1 MANRF
6 PLIVDSS
13 TQRIKEIAVGDNI
26 DLTNSGIANAD
37 HVQSTGTTV
46 GVSTVTT
53 SNITTANIT
62 TATVSTSLDVD
73 GAYTSSVSAVAAL
86 DIDLSASNYFTKT
99 IAGDSTFTFSNP
111 PASGT
116 VGSFTLEVNYSSG
129 NITWPGSVYWNGNGQ
144 TAPTITAGKVQL
156 YMFVTRDGGTTYRG
170 ALLADYDS

>member
-26 DLTNSGIANAD
+26 DLTKSGIANAD
-37 HVQSTGTTV
+37 HLQSTGTTV
-46 GVSTVTT
+46 GVTTVTT
-53 SNITTANIT
+53 T
-62 TATVSTSLDVD
+62 LDVD
-73 GAYTSSVSAVAAL
+73 GAYTSSVSAVGAL

-116 VGSFTLEVNYSSG
+116 VGSFTLELTYTSG
-129 NITWPGSVYWNGNGQ
+129 TITWPGSVYWNGTGQ

-156 YMFVTRDGGTTYRG
+156 FVFSTRDGGTTYRG
-170 ALLADYDS
+170 AVLADYDS

>member
-26 DLTNSGIANAD
+26 DLTKSGIANAD
-37 HVQSTGTTV
+37 HLQSTGTTV
-46 GVSTVTT
+46 GVTT
-53 SNITTANIT
+53 ITTT
-62 TATVSTSLDVD
+62 LDVD

-99 IAGDSTFTFSNP
+99 IAGDSEFTFSNP

-116 VGSFTLEVNYSSG
+116 VGSFTLELTYSSG
-129 NITWPGSVYWNGNGQ
+129 TITWPGSVYWNGTGQ

-156 YMFVTRDGGTTYRG
+156 FVFSTRDGGTTYRG
-170 ALLADYDS
+170 AVLADYDS

>member
-46 GVSTVTT
+46 GVSTVT
-53 SNITTANIT
+53 
-62 TATVSTSLDVD
+62 TSLDVD

-116 VGSFTLEVNYSSG
+116 VGSFTLEVNYTSG
-129 NITWPGSVYWNGNGQ
+129 NITWPGSVYWNGAGQ

>member
-1 MANRF
+1 MADRF

-13 TQRIKEIAVGDNI
+13 TQRIKEIAAGDNI
-26 DLTNSGIANAD
+26 DLTGSGLVNAV

-53 SNITTANIT
+53 ANIT
-62 TATVSTSLDVD
+62 ALDVD
-73 GAYTSSVSAVAAL
+73 GAYTSSVSAVGAL

>member
-1 MANRF
+1 MADRF

-13 TQRIKEIAVGDNI
+13 TQRIKEIAAGDNI
-26 DLTNSGIANAD
+26 DLTGSGLVNAV

-53 SNITTANIT
+53 ANIT
-62 TATVSTSLDVD
+62 ALDVG

-99 IAGDSTFTFSNP
+99 ISGNSTFTFSNP

-116 VGSFTLEVNYSSG
+116 VGSFTLEVNYTG
-129 NITWPGSVYWNGNGQ
+129 GDILWPTSVYWNGAGQ

>member
-1 MANRF
+1 MADRF

-13 TQRIKEIAVGDNI
+13 TQRIKEIAAGDNI
-26 DLTNSGIANAD
+26 DLTGSGLVNAV

-46 GVSTVTT
+46 GVTT
-53 SNITTANIT
+53 ITTT
-62 TATVSTSLDVD
+62 LDVD

-129 NITWPGSVYWNGNGQ
+129 NITWPGSVYWNGAGQ

>member
-46 GVSTVTT
+46 GVTTVTT
-53 SNITTANIT
+53 T
-62 TATVSTSLDVD
+62 LDVD
-73 GAYTSSVSAVAAL
+73 GAYTGSVSAVGAL

-99 IAGDSTFTFSNP
+99 INGNSTFTFSNP

-116 VGSFTLEVNYSSG
+116 VGSFTLELTYTSG
-129 NITWPGSVYWNGNGQ
+129 TITWPGSVYWNGTGQ

-156 YMFVTRDGGTTYRG
+156 FVFSTRDGGTTYRG
-170 ALLADYDS
+170 AVLADYDS

>member
-1 MANRF
+1 MADRF

-13 TQRIKEIAVGDNI
+13 TQRIKEIAAGDNI
-26 DLTNSGIANAD
+26 DLTGSGLVNAV

-46 GVSTVTT
+46 GVTT
-53 SNITTANIT
+53 ITTT
-62 TATVSTSLDVD
+62 LDVD

-99 IAGDSTFTFSNP
+99 ISGNSTFTFSNP

-116 VGSFTLEVNYSSG
+116 VGSFTLEVNYTG
-129 NITWPGSVYWNGNGQ
+129 GDILWPTSVYWNGNGQ

-156 YMFVTRDGGTTYRG
+156 YMFVTRDGGATYRG

>member
-46 GVSTVTT
+46 GVTTVTT
-53 SNITTANIT
+53 T
-62 TATVSTSLDVD
+62 LDVD
-73 GAYTSSVSAVAAL
+73 GAYTSSVSAVGAS

-99 IAGDSTFTFSNP
+99 INGNSTFTFSNP

-116 VGSFTLEVNYSSG
+116 VGSFTLEVNYTSG
-129 NITWPGSVYWNGNGQ
+129 NITWPGSVYWNGAGQ

>member
-53 SNITTANIT
+53 ANIT
-62 TATVSTSLDVD
+62 TATVSTTLDVD

-129 NITWPGSVYWNGNGQ
+129 NITWPGSVYWNGAGQ

>member
-26 DLTNSGIANAD
+26 DLTKSGIANAD

-46 GVSTVTT
+46 GVTTV
-53 SNITTANIT
+53 TTANIT
-62 TATVSTSLDVD
+62 TATVSTTLDVD
-73 GAYTSSVSAVAAL
+73 GAYTSSVSAVGAL

-116 VGSFTLEVNYSSG
+116 VGSFTLEVNYTSG
-129 NITWPGSVYWNGNGQ
+129 NITWPGSVYWNGAGQ

>member
-46 GVSTVTT
+46 GVTTVTT
-53 SNITTANIT
+53 T
-62 TATVSTSLDVD
+62 LDVD
-73 GAYTSSVSAVAAL
+73 GAYTSSVSAVGAL

-99 IAGDSTFTFSNP
+99 INGNSTFTFSNP

-116 VGSFTLEVNYSSG
+116 VGSFTLEVNYTSG
-129 NITWPGSVYWNGNGQ
+129 NITWPGSVYWNGAGQ

>member
-26 DLTNSGIANAD
+26 DLTKSGIANAD

-46 GVSTVTT
+46 GVTT
-53 SNITTANIT
+53 ITTT
-62 TATVSTSLDVD
+62 LDVD
-73 GAYTSSVSAVAAL
+73 GAYTSSVSAVGAL

-99 IAGDSTFTFSNP
+99 INGNSTFTFSNP

-116 VGSFTLEVNYSSG
+116 VGSFTLELTYTSG
-129 NITWPGSVYWNGNGQ
+129 TITWPGSVYWNGTGQ

-156 YMFVTRDGGTTYRG
+156 FVFSTRDGGTTYRG
-170 ALLADYDS
+170 AVLADYDS

>member
-26 DLTNSGIANAD
+26 DLTKSGIANAD
-37 HVQSTGTTV
+37 HLQSTGTTV
-46 GVSTVTT
+46 GVTTV
-53 SNITTANIT
+53 TTANIT
-62 TATVSTSLDVD
+62 TATVSTTLDVD
-73 GAYTSSVSAVAAL
+73 GAYTSSVSAVGAL

-129 NITWPGSVYWNGNGQ
+129 NITWPGSVYWNGAGQ

-156 YMFVTRDGGTTYRG
+156 YMFVTRDGGATYRG

>member
-1 MANRF
+1 MADRF

-13 TQRIKEIAVGDNI
+13 TQRIKEIAAGDNI
-26 DLTNSGIANAD
+26 DLTGSGLVNAV

-53 SNITTANIT
+53 ANIT
-62 TATVSTSLDVD
+62 ALDVD

-86 DIDLSASNYFTKT
+86 DIDLSTSNYFTKT

-129 NITWPGSVYWNGNGQ
+129 NIGWPGEVYWNGNGQ
-144 TAPTITAGKVQL
+144 TAPDITAGKVQL
-156 YMFVTRDGGTTYRG
+156 YMFVTRDGGATYRG

>member
-1 MANRF
+1 MADRF

-13 TQRIKEIAVGDNI
+13 TQRIKEIAAGDNI
-26 DLTNSGIANAD
+26 DLTGSGLVNAV

-46 GVSTVTT
+46 GVTT
-53 SNITTANIT
+53 ITTT
-62 TATVSTSLDVD
+62 LDVD

-144 TAPTITAGKVQL
+144 TAPDITAGKVQL

>member
-46 GVSTVTT
+46 GVTT
-53 SNITTANIT
+53 ITTT
-62 TATVSTSLDVD
+62 LDVD

-116 VGSFTLEVNYSSG
+116 VGSFTLELTYSSG
-129 NITWPGSVYWNGNGQ
+129 TITWPGSVYWNGTGQ

-156 YMFVTRDGGTTYRG
+156 FVFSTRDGGTTYRG
-170 ALLADYDS
+170 AVLADYDS

>member
-26 DLTNSGIANAD
+26 DLTKSGIANAD
-37 HVQSTGTTV
+37 HLQSTGTTV
-46 GVSTVTT
+46 GVTT
-53 SNITTANIT
+53 ITTT
-62 TATVSTSLDVD
+62 LDVD
-73 GAYTSSVSAVAAL
+73 GAYTSSVSAVGAL

-99 IAGDSTFTFSNP
+99 IAGNSTFTFSNP

-116 VGSFTLEVNYSSG
+116 VGSFTLELTYTSG
-129 NITWPGSVYWNGNGQ
+129 TITWPGSVYWNGTGQ

-156 YMFVTRDGGTTYRG
+156 FVFSTRDGGTTYRG
-170 ALLADYDS
+170 AVLADYDS

>member
-26 DLTNSGIANAD
+26 DLTKSGIANAD

-46 GVSTVTT
+46 GVTTVTT
-53 SNITTANIT
+53 T
-62 TATVSTSLDVD
+62 LDVD
-73 GAYTSSVSAVAAL
+73 GAYTSSVSAVGAL

-144 TAPTITAGKVQL
+144 TAPDITAGKVQL

>member
-1 MANRF
+1 MADRF

-13 TQRIKEIAVGDNI
+13 TQRIKEIAAGDNI
-26 DLTNSGIANAD
+26 DLTGSGLVNAV

-53 SNITTANIT
+53 ANIT
-62 TATVSTSLDVD
+62 ALDVD
-73 GAYTSSVSAVAAL
+73 GAYTSSVSAVGAL
-86 DIDLSASNYFTKT
+86 DIDLSTSNYFTKT

-144 TAPTITAGKVQL
+144 TAPEITAGKVQL

>member
-1 MANRF
+1 MADRF

-13 TQRIKEIAVGDNI
+13 TQRIKEIAAGDNI
-26 DLTNSGIANAD
+26 DLTGSGLVNAV

-46 GVSTVTT
+46 GVTT
-53 SNITTANIT
+53 ITTT
-62 TATVSTSLDVD
+62 LDVD

-99 IAGDSTFTFSNP
+99 IAGDSEFTFSNP

-116 VGSFTLEVNYSSG
+116 VGSFTLEVNYTSG
-129 NITWPGSVYWNGNGQ
+129 NIDWPTTVYWNGNGQ
-144 TAPTITAGKVQL
+144 TAPDITAGKVQL

>member
-46 GVSTVTT
+46 GVTTVTT
-53 SNITTANIT
+53 T
-62 TATVSTSLDVD
+62 LDVD
-73 GAYTSSVSAVAAL
+73 GAYTSSVSAVGAL

-116 VGSFTLEVNYSSG
+116 VGSFTLEVNYTSG
-129 NITWPGSVYWNGNGQ
+129 NITWPGSVYWNAAGQ

>member
-1 MANRF
+1 MADRF

-13 TQRIKEIAVGDNI
+13 TQRIKEIAAGDNI
-26 DLTNSGIANAD
+26 DLTGSGLVNAV

-46 GVSTVTT
+46 GVTT
-53 SNITTANIT
+53 ITTT
-62 TATVSTSLDVD
+62 LDVD

-99 IAGDSTFTFSNP
+99 ISGNSTFTFSNP

-116 VGSFTLEVNYSSG
+116 VGSFTLEVNYTG
-129 NITWPGSVYWNGNGQ
+129 GDILWPTSVYWNGNGQ
-144 TAPTITAGKVQL
+144 TAPEITSGKVQL

>member
-1 MANRF
+1 MADRF

-13 TQRIKEIAVGDNI
+13 TQRIKEIAAGDNI
-26 DLTNSGIANAD
+26 DLTGSGLVNAV

-53 SNITTANIT
+53 ANIT
-62 TATVSTSLDVD
+62 ALDVD

-86 DIDLSASNYFTKT
+86 DIDLSVSNYFTKT
-99 IAGDSTFTFSNP
+99 ISGNSTFTFSNP

-116 VGSFTLEVNYSSG
+116 VGSFTLEVNYTG
-129 NITWPGSVYWNGNGQ
+129 GDIDWPNTVYWNGNGQ
-144 TAPTITAGKVQL
+144 TAPDITAGKVQL

>member
-26 DLTNSGIANAD
+26 DLTKSGIANAD
-37 HVQSTGTTV
+37 HLQSTGTTV
-46 GVSTVTT
+46 GVTTVTT
-53 SNITTANIT
+53 T
-62 TATVSTSLDVD
+62 LDVD
-73 GAYTSSVSAVAAL
+73 GAYTSSVSAVGAL

-99 IAGDSTFTFSNP
+99 IAGDSEFTFSNP

-116 VGSFTLEVNYSSG
+116 VGSFTLELTYSSG
-129 NITWPGSVYWNGNGQ
+129 TITWPGSVYWNGNGQ

-156 YMFVTRDGGTTYRG
+156 FVFSTRDGGTTYRG
-170 ALLADYDS
+170 AVLADYDS

>member
-26 DLTNSGIANAD
+26 DLTKSGIANAD
-37 HVQSTGTTV
+37 HLQSTGTTV
-46 GVSTVTT
+46 GVTTVTT
-53 SNITTANIT
+53 T
-62 TATVSTSLDVD
+62 LDVD

-99 IAGDSTFTFSNP
+99 IAGNSTFTFSNP

-116 VGSFTLEVNYSSG
+116 VGSFTLELTYSSG
-129 NITWPGSVYWNGNGQ
+129 TITWPGSVYWNGTGQ

-156 YMFVTRDGGTTYRG
+156 FVFSTRDGGTTYRG
-170 ALLADYDS
+170 AVLADYDS

>member
-26 DLTNSGIANAD
+26 DLTKSGIANAD

-46 GVSTVTT
+46 GVTTVTT
-53 SNITTANIT
+53 T
-62 TATVSTSLDVD
+62 LDVD
-73 GAYTSSVSAVAAL
+73 GAYTSSVSAVGAL

-129 NITWPGSVYWNGNGQ
+129 NITWPGSVYWNGTGQ
-144 TAPTITAGKVQL
+144 TAPSITGGKVQL

>member
-26 DLTNSGIANAD
+26 DLTKSGIANAD

-46 GVSTVTT
+46 GVTTVTT
-53 SNITTANIT
+53 T
-62 TATVSTSLDVD
+62 LDVD
-73 GAYTSSVSAVAAL
+73 GAYTSSVSAVGAL

-99 IAGDSTFTFSNP
+99 INGNSTFTFSNP

-116 VGSFTLEVNYSSG
+116 VGSFTLELTYTSG
-129 NITWPGSVYWNGNGQ
+129 TITWPGSVYWNGTGQ

-156 YMFVTRDGGTTYRG
+156 FVVSTRDGGTTYRG
-170 ALLADYDS
+170 AVLADYDS